1 MYILRE
7 KKKTLSYKSKLVEE
21 KNYQRE
27 QFERMIVPEIETSR

>member
-7 KKKTLSYKSKLVEE
+7 KKKKTLSYKSKLVE